1 MLPDG
6 PLAQRQGV
14 ERSTAPRVRGRRATL
29 EERVR
34 SAAEAA
40 LRERKF
46 VTAIDVLT
54 GIGWLLPEQVEAWRR
69 GQVPYLERVVH
80 ANLHKIST
88 AMHLLRAW
96 ASAKGLRPSETA
108 YMSHTRHR
116 HVLRFS
122 RSGDESIERAYRTH
136 FVSPELAAAKASRR
150 RGRER
155 EAPDLPVADP

>member
-1 MLPDG
+1 MG
-6 PLAQRQGV
+6 
-14 ERSTAPRVRGRRATL
+14 
-29 EERVR
+29 

-54 GIGWLLPEQVEAWRR
+54 GIGWLLPKDVEAWRR

-88 AMHLLRAW
+88 AMHLFRAW
-96 ASAKGLRPSETA
+96 AAAHGLRPSETV
-108 YMSHTRHR
+108 YMSHTRRR

-122 RSGDESIERAYRTH
+122 RSGDEGIERAYRTH
-136 FVSPELAAAKASRR
+136 FLSPELAAAKALRR
-150 RGRER
+150 RGHES
-155 EAPDLPVADP
+155 EAADRPVADP